1 MKKIGEFYKEKVLIL
16 SVNQLKSVELPD
28 KNGKVNIVKDL
39 FGWKLISGKNIMEC
53 SSEEEA
59 RYLKV
64 FIEIG
69 LKNVMLPKDHKY
81 LMAILQDLEK
91 LKLKTD
97 EIIESYL
104 QTVFDESIKEKVRNE
119 VYMEIV
125 K

>member
-81 LMAILQDLEK
+81 LMAILQDL
-91 LKLKTD
+91 
-97 EIIESYL
+97 
-104 QTVFDESIKEKVRNE
+104 
-119 VYMEIV
+119 
-125 K
+125 